1 MIRTWDGV
9 EFAGEQAA
17 HDSYISME
25 KYIVVSVKWDSLELY
40 ISLISTKPW
49 GGGEEV
55 DVNPSHPDNARVEV
69 SL

>member
-25 KYIVVSVKWDSLELY
+25 KYIVEVLSG
-40 ISLISTKPW
+40 IPW
-49 GGGEEV
+49 
-55 DVNPSHPDNARVEV
+55 SCILA
-69 SL
+69 